1 MGTILGLVVKGGPRM
16 KKVSASGR
24 RRLQQCGAGIS
35 MNVGTSLPYPVKQL
49 SRVKEMSK
57 EARVRMAFL
66 DFAKSHPVAVTC
78 RRFGISRSTYYRWKN
93 RFNPHNMTTLENKSK
108 RPKNVR
114 KPMWSVELIEV
125 IRILREEFP
134 VWGKAKLVVLV
145 RQRGFEVSES
155 TVGRILGYLKRRGVL
170 REPVKKVKARSTP
183 RRRVYATRKPADY
196 EVKAPGDLVQIDTLD
211 IRPEPGCV
219 RKQFS
224 AGDVKS
230 KWAFADVRS
239 AATSS
244 LAKEFLEDLI
254 RASPFK
260 IRGVQVDGGS
270 EFYGDFEE
278 ACKELGIRLFALPPR
293 SPKLNGVV
301 ERLNR
306 TFREEF
312 WACYDGGLTLEE
324 IRPAL
329 KRWTSEVYNQLRPHQ
344 NLGYM
349 TPAQYLET
357 LGLGQCIA

>member
-1 MGTILGLVVKGGPRM
+1 
-16 KKVSASGR
+16 
-24 RRLQQCGAGIS
+24 
-35 MNVGTSLPYPVKQL
+35 MNTGTSLPYPVKRL
-49 SRVKEMSK
+49 VGMKDVSK
-57 EARVRMAFL
+57 EAKVRLSFL
-66 DFAKSHPVAVTC
+66 DFAKSHPVTVTC
-78 RRFGISRSTYYRWKN
+78 RRFGISRSTYYRWKK
-93 RFNPHNMTTLENKSK
+93 RFDPRNLATLENKSK

-114 KPMWSVELIEV
+114 RPRWSVDLIEGV
-125 IRILREEFP
+125 RALREEFP
-134 VWGKAKLVVLV
+134 AWGKAKLVVLL

-155 TVGRILGYLKRRGVL
+155 TVGRILGYLKRRGVV
-170 REPVKKVKARSTP
+170 REPVRKVKARNSP
-183 RRRVYATRKPADY
+183 RKRVYATRKPPDY
-196 EVKAPGDLVQIDTLD
+196 EVKEPGDLVQIDTLD

-224 AGDVKS
+224 AGDVVS

-244 LAKEFLEDLI
+244 LAKEFLEELI

-260 IRGVQVDGGS
+260 VRGVQVDGGS

-278 ACKELGIRLFALPPR
+278 ACKELGIRLFTLPPR

-312 WACYDGGLTLEE
+312 WACYDGGLTLDEM
-324 IRPAL
+324 RPAL
-329 KRWTSEVYNQLRPHQ
+329 KRWTSEVYNQIRPHQ

-349 TPAQYLET
+349 TPARYLET
-357 LGLGQCIA
+357 LGIGRCVA